1 MGTHSS
7 VLAWRIPG
15 TREPGGLLSMGL
27 HRVRHDWSDLAAAAE
42 MLPSKTHIEA
52 RTAVMA
58 FEKANSFTLRSTRKE
73 TRDKVQISFLYPG
86 FQVKFKELRGKSKLE
101 ADWLVSNQFIQ
112 ATGVTGSQVLLM
124 DGLFALS
131 STLVV
136 MFLFSEFRRLKI
148 FGPGVLLETCFLL
161 CVCTVLSLK
170 ISPSFLIDQPP
181 VWEGNQVKMVLFQF
195 TRPPFSTTWP

>member
-1 MGTHSS
+1 
-7 VLAWRIPG
+7 
-15 TREPGGLLSMGL
+15 
-27 HRVRHDWSDLAAAAE
+27 

-181 VWEGNQVKMVLFQF
+181 V
-195 TRPPFSTTWP
+195 

>member
-1 MGTHSS
+1 
-7 VLAWRIPG
+7 
-15 TREPGGLLSMGL
+15 
-27 HRVRHDWSDLAAAAE
+27 

-73 TRDKVQISFLYPG
+73 TRDRVQISFLYPE

-136 MFLFSEFRRLKI
+136 MFLFSEFRRQI
-148 FGPGVLLETCFLL
+148 GRASCRE
-161 CVCTVLSLK
+161 
-170 ISPSFLIDQPP
+170 
-181 VWEGNQVKMVLFQF
+181 
-195 TRPPFSTTWP
+195 